1 MVRKQVSDPSE
12 HELEFKIKLPADI
25 GERIRAKAQREGR
38 PLNRVITDELRE
50 YPVLKETGTL
60 AAAVDAFAE
69 QNARLAEQTHEIKIT
84 LARHG
89 ARITWLELT
98 DEIVNAMDLVTEA
111 LETETTS
118 LPAAMDALRAVLLTA
133 RTLGPEVKRRLKKP

>member
-12 HELEFKIKLPADI
+12 HELEYKIKLPADI

-60 AAAVDAFAE
+60 AAAVDALAE
-69 QNARLAEQTHEIKIT
+69 QNATLAEQTREMKIS

-89 ARITWLELT
+89 ARIDWLDLT
-98 DEIVNAMDLVTEA
+98 DELVNAIDLVNEA
-111 LETETTS
+111 LETDSPS
-118 LPAAMDALRAVLLTA
+118 LPAAMDALRAGLLTA
-133 RTLGPEVKRRLKKP
+133 RTLGPEVKRKLKKP